1 MAHEIFI
8 STDGTFLSSLR
19 YIDTRLEP
27 FKKSGEVT
35 ARITKTGERSVLT
48 VAFDGAARAQTA
60 KERKGDSDTARKI
73 AAVLVDAIADVVIT
87 DCKFHFIESSI
98 KLSIEDKICHHAFI
112 RALSSFD
119 RSTDKAIAKSLV
131 HLSENFLL
139 DSFYAFSIDTLKQR
153 WQEVCALAN
162 DNACFLVCDGTFR
175 ELLRFLISNLESHAP
190 EVHLFNRAGRV
201 EMLANN
207 LKPINVYVNDELPE
221 AAALVSKL
229 IQIAPKR
236 IFLHQEDVAKSPVI
250 DIIQNLFGGCVQV
263 VQN

>member
-1 MAHEIFI
+1 M
-8 STDGTFLSSLR
+8 SSLR
-19 YIDTRLEP
+19 YIETRLES
-27 FKKSGEVT
+27 FKKSGEIT
-35 ARITKTGERSVLT
+35 AKITKTGERSMLT
-48 VAFDGAARAQTA
+48 VTFDGAAKAQTA
-60 KERKGDSDTARKI
+60 KERRGDSDAIRKI
-73 AAVLVDAIADVVIT
+73 TTALIDAIADVVVT

-131 HLSENFLL
+131 QLTENFLL
-139 DSFYAFSIDTLKQR
+139 DSFYAFSIDTLKAR

-175 ELLRFLISNLESHAP
+175 ELLRFLISNLESRTP

-201 EMLANN
+201 EVLSNN

-221 AAALVSKL
+221 DCGLVSKL

-236 IFLHQEDVAKSPVI
+236 IFLHQEDIAKIPVM
-250 DIIQNLFGGCVQV
+250 DVIQNLFGGCVQV